1 MIRIIAGTFQ
11 GRKIKAPK
19 SQKTRPTQSSLRE
32 SFFNICQHR
41 VADSIFLDL
50 FAGSGAMG
58 FEALSR
64 GAKKV
69 VFVDQNPI
77 SISCIREN
85 SRLLGVENETLVI
98 KRDAL
103 SALNT
108 LNQKFDLIFIDP
120 PYDLKKPLALPEKVL
135 SQIERNGLIG
145 EDGSIFI
152 EVPHLK
158 DHALLELDRL
168 YCKNVRKYGNTD
180 LMEFQIK

>member
-19 SQKTRPTQSSLRE
+19 SNKTRPTQSSLRE
-32 SFFNICQHR
+32 SFFNIVQGKIAGS
-41 VADSIFLDL
+41 VFLDL

-64 GAKKV
+64 GAKEA

-77 SISCIREN
+77 PISCVREN
-85 SRLLGVENETLVI
+85 GKMLEVEDQITVI

-103 SALNT
+103 SALNI
-108 LNQKFDLIFIDP
+108 LNQEFDLIFIDP
-120 PYDLKKPLALPEKVL
+120 PYDLKKPLAFPEKVL
-135 SQIERNGLIG
+135 SQIVKKSLLKES
-145 EDGSIFI
+145 GSIFL

-158 DHALLELDRL
+158 GQSPLELDKL

-180 LMEFQIK
+180 LMEFQLR